1 MLNYQRVFTVYFFWW
16 GVVVVLH
23 CIKTCIK
30 YCTILQLYMFVLHD
44 RHFWDLFGLCVF
56 VARVALDDVW
66 DSRF

>member
-1 MLNYQRVFTVYFFWW
+1 MIFAPLLFYIFLVGGGGGSALY
-16 GVVVVLH
+16 
-23 CIKTCIK
+23 KTCVQ

-44 RHFWDLFGLCVF
+44 CHFWDLFGLCVF